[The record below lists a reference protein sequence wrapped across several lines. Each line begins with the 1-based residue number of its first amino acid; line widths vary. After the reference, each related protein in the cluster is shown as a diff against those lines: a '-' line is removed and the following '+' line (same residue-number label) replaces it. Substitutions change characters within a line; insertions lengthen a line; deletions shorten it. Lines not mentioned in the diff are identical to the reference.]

1 MKTSTLLLLAG
12 ASCMAMAEARPMTA
26 DTTGALRLEHYD
38 YSMDL
43 DIARVIKITEIPN
56 VCEVVPMQMQMVY
69 EDSHGQR
76 HVLEYSVMGRG
87 CGSY

>member
-12 ASCMAMAEARPMTA
+12 VSCMAMAEARPMTA
-26 DTTGALRLEHYD
+26 DTTGAPRLEHYD

-56 VCEVVPMQMQMVY
+56 VCEVVPMQMVY